1 MGLEKPWE
9 KPFDAL
15 LKRLETS
22 WGGEI
27 KGADKKAI
35 SESFIYPTYYGNL
48 KGFRIEIEISEF
60 PSREPYYMEA
70 NDNLEYLR
78 IHIGA
83 PGNYAIKI
91 THEGLGQKLRK
102 LFHLVDEFQ
111 TGDSAF
117 DKKYWLKTG
126 FDTDKKLLTNKK
138 FQNYILGL
146 EPFSF
151 FEVSG
156 FEIFWSQEIS
166 RKSQLD
172 FGAVNKYASILLD
185 IAAMYAKPEKPAKTA
200 PKKKAAPKKKVTAA
214 KKATSKKK
222 PTPKKK
228 TTPKKKVAPQKVRC
242 AGKTAEGKR
251 CKRMVEKPAKYCYLH
266 RRKK

>member
-15 LKRLETS
+15 LKRLVTS

-27 KGADKKAI
+27 KGADQKAI
-35 SESFIYPTYYGNL
+35 SEYFIYPTYYGNL

-83 PGNYAIKI
+83 PANHAIKI

-111 TGDSAF
+111 TGDSDF

-126 FDTDKKLLTNKK
+126 FDSDKELLTNKK
-138 FQNYILGL
+138 FQDYIFKL

-151 FEVSG
+151 FEISG

-166 RKSQLD
+166 GASQLD
-172 FGAVNKYASILLD
+172 FSEVNKYAGILLD
-185 IAAMYAKPEKPAKTA
+185 IVAMYAKPEKPAKPPPNKKATPKNKVPAAKKTTTKKITTPKKKTA
-200 PKKKAAPKKKVTAA
+200 PKKKA
-214 KKATSKKK
+214 
-222 PTPKKK
+222 
-228 TTPKKKVAPQKVRC
+228 APQKVRC
-242 AGKTAEGKR
+242 AGKTAGGKR
-251 CKRMVEKPAKYCYLH
+251 CQRMVEKPAKYCYLH
-266 RRKK
+266 RKKK

>member
-9 KPFDAL
+9 NPFDVL
-15 LKRLETS
+15 LKRLVAS

-27 KGADKKAI
+27 KRADQREI
-35 SESFIYPTYYGNL
+35 SETFIYPTYYGNL

-78 IHIGA
+78 IHFGV
-83 PGNYAIKI
+83 PGNFAIKI

-111 TGDSAF
+111 TGNQEF

-126 FDTDKKLLTNKK
+126 FETDKQLLTNKK
-138 FQNYILGL
+138 FQDLIFKL

-151 FEVSG
+151 FEISG

-166 RKSQLD
+166 GKSQLEFD
-172 FGAVNKYASILLD
+172 TVNRYAGILLE
-185 IAAMYAKPEKPAKTA
+185 IAAMYAEPKKPAKAAPKKKAAAKKKATTAKKTATKKMAA
-200 PKKKAAPKKKVTAA
+200 PKKKAAPK
-214 KKATSKKK
+214 
-222 PTPKKK
+222 
-228 TTPKKKVAPQKVRC
+228 KVRC

-251 CKRMVEKPAKYCYLH
+251 CRRMVEKPAKYCYLH